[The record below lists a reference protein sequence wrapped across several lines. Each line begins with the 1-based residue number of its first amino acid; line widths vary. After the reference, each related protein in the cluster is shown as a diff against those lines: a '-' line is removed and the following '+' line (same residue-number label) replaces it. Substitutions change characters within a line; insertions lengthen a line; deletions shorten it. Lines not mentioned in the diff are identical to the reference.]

1 MNMKWRGIKLIKVNE
16 VKQTGNEM
24 KRNGNEQTGMKLN
37 KTERSETSRNDM
49 EQNGMNLNDTGI

>member
-1 MNMKWRGIKLIKVNE
+1 MNKRTQYEHIWKHEGEYL
-16 VKQTGNEM
+16 

-37 KTERSETSRNDM
+37 KTERSETSRNAM